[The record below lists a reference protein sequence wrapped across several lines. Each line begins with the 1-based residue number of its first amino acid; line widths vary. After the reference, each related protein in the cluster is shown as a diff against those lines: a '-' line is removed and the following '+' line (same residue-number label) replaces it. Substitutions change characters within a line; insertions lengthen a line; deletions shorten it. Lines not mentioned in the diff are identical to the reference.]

1 MIEIE
6 GVVREVYGNALLIEV
21 RPQSG
26 CGRCH
31 EPGGCGGGLIN
42 GDGKLRNFRL
52 PNTIGANAGD
62 IVLVGVEDGSVLKGA
77 LSVYG
82 IPGAL
87 MLTGAALGTALGASD
102 AVAGIGALL
111 GLTMGV
117 TVLHLFAN
125 RFSVGGAAM
134 SVRRYDGSIKCERK
148 T

>member
-6 GVVREVYGNALLIEV
+6 GVVREGSVYRQHLLIEV

-42 GDGKLRNFRL
+42 GDGKPELRL
-52 PNTIGANAGD
+52 PNTIRADQED

-125 RFSVGGAAM
+125 RFSGWGCRDECA
-134 SVRRYDGSIKCERK
+134 SL
-148 T
+148 